1 MRPTRLIPS
10 ESGPIEDLDTPAYT
24 RALTPLPEI
33 QRRLAI
39 QAADREDAKN
49 RSFNEHF
56 WAAVAN
62 DADGEPSVFR
72 TSPVGYWVSWLKA
85 RKNPAG

>member
-10 ESGPIEDLDTPAYT
+10 ESGPIEDLDAPAYT

-33 QRRLAI
+33 QRRLAM
-39 QAADREDAKN
+39 QAADREDANN
-49 RSFNEHF
+49 RSFNRHF
-56 WAAVAN
+56 W
-62 DADGEPSVFR
+62 DAMASEAGGVPSGFR
-72 TSPVGYWVSWLKA
+72 TSPMGRWVSWLKG

>member
-10 ESGPIEDLDTPAYT
+10 ESGPIEDLDAPAYT

-33 QRRLAI
+33 QRRLAL
-39 QAADREDAKN
+39 QAADREDANN

-56 WAAVAN
+56 WAAMTSE
-62 DADGEPSVFR
+62 ADGGPRGFR
-72 TSPVGYWVSWLKA
+72 TSPVGHWVSWLKG

>member
-10 ESGPIEDLDTPAYT
+10 ESGPIEDLDAPAYT

-33 QRRLAI
+33 QRRLAL
-39 QAADREDAKN
+39 QAADREDANN

-56 WAAVAN
+56 WAAMASE
-62 DADGEPSVFR
+62 ADGEPRAFR
-72 TSPVGYWVSWLKA
+72 TSPVGYWVSWLKG
-85 RKNPAG
+85 RKAPGA